1 LYKYFIYKKKDSDIT
16 NVATSNTKKALKKV
30 GVLGINE
37 NKYLPSAILK
47 VKNARRDKTNV
58 VIPLLKRARK
68 HKRPI
73 TILMPPYKPATSE
86 YPIAS
91 VT

>member
-1 LYKYFIYKKKDSDIT
+1 
-16 NVATSNTKKALKKV
+16 
-30 GVLGINE
+30 VLGINE

-47 VKNARRDKTNV
+47 VKNASSDKTNV

-73 TILMPPYKPATSE
+73 TMFIPPYRPATSE
-86 YPIAS
+86 YPIVS
-91 VT
+91 ET